1 MKDEKTTTH
10 HHHHHHHHHHSHSAR
25 NKRVQYS
32 TYITHTACIAAIYA
46 ALTIV
51 MSLLGLDKGTIQLRI
66 SEALCILPVLM
77 PAAVPGLFIGCFLS
91 SLLTG
96 AVIWDTV
103 FGSIATL
110 IGALGAALVR
120 KLPDKLM
127 FIATIPTILAN
138 AAIIPFVLMYGYG
151 IEGTYMVL
159 MWPILVSEFICA
171 GVLGTVIYYPT
182 KSLLIKIENRR

>member
-1 MKDEKTTTH
+1 MKDERKQN
-10 HHHHHHHHHHSHSAR
+10 HHHHHHHHHSHSR
-25 NKRVQYS
+25 RKKRVEYT
-32 TYITHTACIAAIYA
+32 TYITHAACIAAIYA

-51 MSLLGLDKGTIQLRI
+51 MYLLGLDKGAIQLRI

-96 AVIWDTV
+96 AVIWDTI

-110 IGALGAALVR
+110 LGALGAALLR
-120 KLPDKLM
+120 KLPDKLI
-127 FIATIPTILAN
+127 FIATVPTILAN
-138 AAIIPFVLMYGYG
+138 AIIVPLVLMYGYG
-151 IEGTYMVL
+151 VEGSFSVI

-171 GVLGTVIYYPT
+171 GVLGTIVYYPI
-182 KSLLIKIENRR
+182 KQLLIKIENRK